1 MRKLVVALLLFTAC
15 SRERAPIVVGSKNFT
30 ESVILGELVAQ
41 KLEANGCK
49 VERHLNMGGT
59 LVADSAITSG
69 ALDAYVEYS
78 GTALTAILKKPIATD
93 RAAVDRIVSAEY
105 AKRGLH
111 WGPALGFNNTFAM
124 IVRKSYAQQHG
135 LKTISD
141 LQRVGGE
148 VRPGFGYE
156 FVERPDGWNGLRSH
170 YKLETRIPP
179 ATMDLGLT
187 YKALASETADLI
199 AGNSTDGLIE
209 SLGLVALEDNQR
221 YFPPYDAAVV
231 YRNDVDR
238 KCAGASKAMQS
249 LAGTIDDAS
258 MRRLNFE
265 VDGKKRDVAEVVR
278 EWLQSRH
285 GRLRMWQSLHLA
297 ADSAGRRDYDDTFG
311 VIRSRR

>member
-1 MRKLVVALLLFTAC
+1 MRKLIVALVILTAC
-15 SRERAPIVVGSKNFT
+15 SRERAPISIGSKNFT

-41 KLEANGCK
+41 KLEAGGCK

-59 LVADSAITSG
+59 LVCDSAITSG
-69 ALDAYVEYS
+69 SLDSYVEYS

-93 RAAVDRIVSAEY
+93 RAAVDRIVTAEY

-141 LQRVGGE
+141 LTRVAAD

-156 FVERPDGWNGLRSH
+156 FVERPDGWKGLQSH
-170 YKLETRIPP
+170 YALTTTVAP

-187 YKALASETADLI
+187 YKALASEQVDLI

-209 SLGLVALEDNQR
+209 SLGLVILDDDKH

-238 KCAGASKAMQS
+238 KCGGASKALQS
-249 LAGTIDDAS
+249 LARTIDDS
-258 MRRLNFE
+258 TMRRLNFE
-265 VDGKKRDVAEVVR
+265 VDGKKRDVGEVVR
-278 EWLQSRH
+278 EWLKQR
-285 GRLRMWQSLHLA
+285 
-297 ADSAGRRDYDDTFG
+297 
-311 VIRSRR
+311 